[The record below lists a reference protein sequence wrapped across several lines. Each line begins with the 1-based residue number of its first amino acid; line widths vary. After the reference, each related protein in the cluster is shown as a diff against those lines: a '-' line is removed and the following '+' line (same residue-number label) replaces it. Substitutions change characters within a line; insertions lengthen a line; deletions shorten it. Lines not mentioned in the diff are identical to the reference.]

1 MRESA
6 LYSDQ
11 SFGQDALWLD
21 KLALDQKQA
30 MLFILRGGYD
40 SLSYPQYPIGIIPG
54 GIYRTASG
62 IHASAGGDMSERL
75 RYINRTLLYHNQQNF
90 QKLYNDESANARF
103 LYLNSYRKIG
113 SYEEFADMEV
123 ETLAGYGF
131 PATYCTLISDDDNVI
146 PDCSRDVILDRLSN
160 GQFYNRGIEFVFP
173 KSNLDTHF
181 FYIDRKANTLF
192 RVQHLKKVLE
202 NDYFKFLLPT
212 DESRS
217 GLKSDLVDL
226 LKKLTTTQ
234 NSVLFITKVIDF
246 MQRHRFSTVSAAMF
260 DLTHLF
266 INRKLQ
272 SIVQSNRVMQH
283 IDGQLKN
290 LWTMRGFYISSL
302 THLDDTLGRY
312 NIDLN
317 DFAQFIKDN
326 FINEIYQY
334 FGSRQ
339 DSIDDIVLDNLFYKS
354 IFDIEVGGCNLD
366 PTYEPIIVDDDAKIP
381 DGLSD
386 IVYIDKKSGQIIF
399 RQALTIVSQDV
410 LLPLLSNIFTKTN
423 PTQIEGAIKTHL
435 LKLAYFH
442 TKESI
447 GAEILR
453 IIKLNKAGYLAT
465 TFQSDNRGEYFL
477 LANIP
482 DSGYQAHK
490 VHVDITDKAIKLSRV
505 QTIDTNFTVKS
516 YSYFDPSINYF
527 LPENNLFTS
536 KISRHKKFNYL
547 FSQYKDLLSDRFRN
561 LLFNIKEELKNQHV
575 VVALPFF
582 KEHSVLIQHVLQC
595 IKFHAGSTLHIL
607 LISNLLPDDFEIR
620 LSQVQAAIDKLPPAN
635 VYLYPINTNEIN
647 QLNIWMSNKLL
658 AFKLMIELYHLLVQ
672 AGLSFARAYLMESDI
687 FNSSDWWKKLSDL
700 TIEKEEI
707 VLLDYSVQCRLE
719 GGSLEN
725 MTPRVDVK
733 ENIFYKLIE
742 KPLTSILFG
751 REVGAIMGSS
761 YGFGSKAI
769 DVISQINQSSSKAQ
783 SIESLII
790 SAFDYINVRTVDVG
804 NKIHY
809 ASSVID
815 ERFGYRV
822 LGFVEGIVSNLGKL
836 LRVRANLKHNIII
849 EIDNELANA
858 LQSSEFRTAYDVAL
872 ETVGHFSEVYAELLG
887 HERAATMLLQI
898 KSQCIHPIEWLEMI
912 MRSILLSQNVSPS
925 TLIEYLAALQP
936 LAVLMMPHFTKS
948 GITIQ
953 RDQIIDLVE
962 LLIQASA
969 TTVQS
974 SDILLFTNSSQR
986 GKDYLLSDIQGEYE
1000 AFCHLLVTLGLVE
1013 DEEDPIIN
1021 VPIGSNL
1028 VIAGDLVDCYSDQSE
1043 LYVRACLR
1051 KISMDRSIDREGL
1064 LQSLRCVFGE
1074 GISSLEDLDYDILSK
1089 QPRDLQS
1096 LIAAYKTY
1104 LLTNMVMV
1112 GQKINNGDP
1121 SKGNVFVLLGN
1132 HEADLLSGKIYY
1144 RSLQK
1149 TFLLNML
1156 GIPGT
1161 FEHEWKDKVTNLAP
1175 RFQQGKIVEF
1185 RDAPERFIGS
1195 IELLRWINGF
1205 PTAIVSRGNLIMHAG
1220 PGEKLLDSINDGS
1233 IKSVEQICTKMFEL
1247 RSIAIEKDGIY
1258 QAESI
1263 YDLHRNISYLV
1274 DNTHRLVPMLNL
1286 LNCKLLAVGH
1296 SPYLVMQ
1303 ALGIETSDSN
1313 IGKYPY
1319 LLSQTGLINDRLI
1332 KLDGAV
1338 KYNARNMSA
1347 VIVDNE
1353 LIASVGSDG
1362 VKNIYNVMDKSH
1374 ISHQEIQRAA
1384 GVDKALKQLLGHDY
1398 H

>member
-1 MRESA
+1 
-6 LYSDQ
+6 LYSEQ
-11 SFGQDALWLD
+11 SFSQDSLWLD
-21 KLALDQKQA
+21 KLASDQKQA
-30 MLFILRGGYD
+30 MIFILRGGYD
-40 SLSYPQYPIGIIPG
+40 SLSYPQYPTGIIPG

-62 IHASAGGDMSERL
+62 INVPNGIDASERL
-75 RYINRTLLYHNQQNF
+75 RYINRTLLHHRQQNF
-90 QKLYNDESANARF
+90 QKLYNDESPNVRF

-131 PATYCTLISDDDNVI
+131 PATYSTLISDDDNAI

-192 RVQHLKKVLE
+192 RAQHLKKVLE

-217 GLKSDLVDL
+217 GLKSDLTDL
-226 LKKLTTTQ
+226 LKKLATTQ
-234 NSVLFITKVIDF
+234 DSILFITKIIDF
-246 MQRHRFSTVSAAMF
+246 IQRHRFSTVSAAMF

-283 IDGQLKN
+283 IDSQLKS
-290 LWTMRGFYISSL
+290 LWTMRGFYIPSL
-302 THLDDTLGRY
+302 THLDDTLSRY
-312 NIDLN
+312 SINLN
-317 DFAQFIKDN
+317 DLAQFIKDN
-326 FINEIYQY
+326 FLNEMYQY
-334 FGSRQ
+334 CGGWP
-339 DSIDDIVLDNLFYKS
+339 DSLDDLVLDNLFYQA
-354 IFDIEVGGCNLD
+354 IFDIEAGGRSLD
-366 PTYEPIIVDDDAKIP
+366 PTYEPIIIDDDVKVP
-381 DGLSD
+381 EGLSD
-386 IVYIDKKSGQIIF
+386 LLSIDQKSGQIIF

-410 LLPLLSNIFTKTN
+410 LLPLLSKIFTKNN
-423 PTQIEGAIKTHL
+423 PTPIEGAIKTHL

-482 DSGYQAHK
+482 ENGYQANK
-490 VHVDITDKAIKLSRV
+490 VHVDITDKTIKLSRV
-505 QTIDTNFTVKS
+505 QTIDTSFTVKS

-536 KISRHKKFNYL
+536 KISRHKKLNYL

-561 LLFNIKEELKNQHV
+561 LLFNIKDELKNQHV
-575 VVALPFF
+575 VVAFPFF
-582 KEHSVLIQHVLQC
+582 KEHNVLIQHVLQC
-595 IKFHAGSTLHIL
+595 IKFHAGSTLHLL
-607 LISNLLPDDFEIR
+607 LISNLPHDDFEIR
-620 LSQVQAAIDKLPPAN
+620 LSQVQAAIDKLSPTN

-658 AFKLMIELYHLLVQ
+658 AFKLMVELYQLLVQ
-672 AGLSFARAYLMESDI
+672 AGLNFTRAYLMESDI
-687 FNSSDWWKKLSDL
+687 FNAADWWKKLSDIA
-700 TIEKEEI
+700 IEKEEI

-719 GGSLEN
+719 GGPLEN
-725 MTPRVDVK
+725 TTPHVDVK

-790 SAFDYINVRTVDVG
+790 SAFDYINVRTIDVG
-804 NKIHY
+804 SKIHY

-822 LGFVEGIVSNLGKL
+822 LGFVEGIVINLGKL
-836 LRVRANLKHNIII
+836 LRVRANLKHNIVIGI
-849 EIDNELANA
+849 NDELVSA
-858 LQSSEFRTAYDVAL
+858 LESAEFRTAYDAAL

-887 HERAATMLLQI
+887 RERAATILSQI
-898 KSQCIHPIEWLEMI
+898 KSQGLHPLEWLEII

-925 TLIEYLAALQP
+925 TLIEYLASLQP
-936 LAVLMMPHFTKS
+936 LAVLMMPHFTRS

-953 RDQIIDLVE
+953 RDQIISLVE
-962 LLIQASA
+962 SLIQAGTA
-969 TTVQS
+969 TVQS
-974 SDILLFTNSSQR
+974 SDILLFTNPSQH

-1000 AFCHLLVTLGLVE
+1000 AFCRLLVGLGLI
-1013 DEEDPIIN
+1013 DDAEDPIIN
-1021 VPIGSNL
+1021 VPMGSNL
-1028 VIAGDLVDCYSDQSE
+1028 VIAGDLVDCYSSQPE
-1043 LYVRACLR
+1043 LYVRTCLK
-1051 KISMDRSIDREGL
+1051 KISMDRTIDREGL
-1064 LQSLRCVFGE
+1064 LQSLQCVFGE
-1074 GISSLEDLDYDILSK
+1074 DVSELENLDYEILLK
-1089 QPRDLQS
+1089 QPHDLQS
-1096 LIAAYKTY
+1096 LVAAYKTY
-1104 LLTNMVMV
+1104 LLANMIMV

-1121 SKGNVFVLLGN
+1121 SKGNIFVLLGN

-1156 GIPGT
+1156 GISGT
-1161 FEHEWKDKVTNLAP
+1161 FEHEWKDKVVNTTP

-1195 IELLRWINGF
+1195 VELLRWINNF

-1220 PGEKLLDSINDGS
+1220 PGEELLDAINNGS

-1247 RSIAIEKDGIY
+1247 RSTAIERDGIY

-1274 DNTHRLVPMLNL
+1274 DNTYRLVPMLNL

-1303 ALGIETSDSN
+1303 ALGIETSESN
-1313 IGKYPY
+1313 IEKYPY
-1319 LLSQTGLINDRLI
+1319 LLSQTGLINERLI

-1338 KYNARNMSA
+1338 KYNADNMSA
-1347 VIVDNE
+1347 VIVDND
-1353 LIASVGSDG
+1353 LVASVDSEG
-1362 VKNIYNVMDKSH
+1362 VKNIYNEKEKSH
-1374 ISHQEIQRAA
+1374 ITHQEIQRAA
-1384 GVDKALKQLLGHDY
+1384 GIDKALRQLLDHDY
-1398 H
+1398 R

>member
-1 MRESA
+1 M
-6 LYSDQ
+6 YSDE
-11 SFGQDALWLD
+11 SFSQDVLWLD
-21 KLALDQKQA
+21 KLASDQKQA
-30 MLFILRGGYD
+30 VLFILRGGYD
-40 SLSYPQYPIGIIPG
+40 SLSYPQYPTGIIPG
-54 GIYRTASG
+54 GIYRAASG
-62 IHASAGGDMSERL
+62 INVPEGVSVSERL
-75 RYINRTLLYHNQQNF
+75 GYINQTLLYHRQQNF
-90 QKLYNDESANARF
+90 QKLYNDDSDNARF

-131 PATYCTLISDDDNVI
+131 PATYSTLISDDDNAI

-192 RVQHLKKVLE
+192 RAQHLKKVLE

-212 DESRS
+212 NESLS
-217 GLKSDLVDL
+217 GLKADLADL

-234 NSVLFITKVIDF
+234 DPILFITKIIDF

-260 DLTHLF
+260 DLAHLF
-266 INRKLQ
+266 INHKLQ

-283 IDGQLKN
+283 VDAQLKS
-290 LWTMRGFYISSL
+290 LWTMRGFYIPSL
-302 THLDDTLGRY
+302 THLDDVLSRY
-312 NIDLN
+312 DINLN
-317 DFAQFIKDN
+317 DFAQFIKDR
-326 FINEIYQY
+326 FLNEMYQY
-334 FGSRQ
+334 LGAQ
-339 DSIDDIVLDNLFYKS
+339 PDGLDDLVLDNLFYES
-354 IFDIEVGGCNLD
+354 IFSIEASGCSLD
-366 PTYEPIIVDDDAKIP
+366 PTYEPVTVSDDAKIP
-381 DGLSD
+381 EGLSD
-386 IVYIDKKSGQIIF
+386 LLYFDTKSGQMIF
-399 RQALTIVSQDV
+399 RQALTIVSQDI
-410 LLPLLSNIFTKTN
+410 LLPLLSKIFTKNN
-423 PTQIEGAIKTHL
+423 PTPVEAAIKTHL

-482 DSGYQAHK
+482 ENGYQAHK
-490 VHVDITDKAIKLSRV
+490 VHVDITDKTIKLSRV
-505 QTIDTNFTVKS
+505 QTIDTSFTVKS

-561 LLFNIKEELKNQHV
+561 LLFNIKEELQNQHV
-575 VVALPFF
+575 VVAFPFF
-582 KEHSVLIQHVLQC
+582 KEHNVLIQHVLQC

-607 LISNLLPDDFEIR
+607 LISNLPPDDFEIR
-620 LSQVQAAIDKLPPAN
+620 ISQVQAAIDKLPPTN
-635 VYLYPINTNEIN
+635 VYLYPINTSEIN

-658 AFKLMIELYHLLVQ
+658 TFKLMVELYQLLVQ
-672 AGLSFARAYLMESDI
+672 SRLNFTKAYLMESDI
-687 FNSSDWWKKLSDL
+687 FNSADWWKKLSEI

-719 GGSLEN
+719 GGPLEN
-725 MTPRVDVK
+725 TTPRVDVK

-769 DVISQINQSSSKAQ
+769 DVIAQINQSSPKAQ

-790 SAFDYINVRTVDVG
+790 SAFDYISVRTVNVG

-836 LRVRANLKHNIII
+836 LRVRVNLKHNIVIG
-849 EIDNELANA
+849 IDEGLASA
-858 LQSSEFRTAYDVAL
+858 LESSEFRTAYDAAL

-887 HERAATMLLQI
+887 RERAATMLSQI
-898 KSQCIHPIEWLEMI
+898 KSRGFQPLEWLEVI
-912 MRSILLSQNVSPS
+912 IRSILLSQTVGPN
-925 TLIEYLAALQP
+925 TLIEYLASLQP
-936 LAVLMMPHFTKS
+936 LAVLMMPHFATP

-953 RDQIIDLVE
+953 RDQIINLVE
-962 LLIQASA
+962 SLIQAGT

-974 SDILLFTNSSQR
+974 SDILLFTDSSQR

-1000 AFCHLLVTLGLVE
+1000 AFCHLLVGLGLI
-1013 DEEDPIIN
+1013 DDAEDPIIN
-1021 VPIGSNL
+1021 VPMGSNL
-1028 VIAGDLVDCYSDQSE
+1028 IIAGDLVDCYSRQPES
-1043 LYVRACLR
+1043 YARACLK
-1051 KISMDRSIDREGL
+1051 KISMDRTIDREGL
-1064 LQSLRCVFGE
+1064 LQSLRCVFR
-1074 GISSLEDLDYDILSK
+1074 SSVDSLENLDYGTLSK
-1089 QPRDLQS
+1089 QPHDLQN

-1104 LLTNMVMV
+1104 LLANTVMV
-1112 GQKINNGDP
+1112 GQKINNSDP
-1121 SKGNVFVLLGN
+1121 SKGNIFVLLGN

-1156 GIPGT
+1156 GISGT
-1161 FEHEWKDKVTNLAP
+1161 FEHEWKDKVINSAP

-1185 RDAPERFIGS
+1185 RNEPERFIGS
-1195 IELLRWINGF
+1195 VELLRWINSF
-1205 PTAIVSRGNLIMHAG
+1205 PTAVVSRGNLVMHAG
-1220 PGEKLLDSINDGS
+1220 PGEELLDAINNGS

-1247 RSIAIEKDGIY
+1247 RSAAIERDGIY

-1274 DNTHRLVPMLNL
+1274 DNTYRLVPMLNL
-1286 LNCKLLAVGH
+1286 LNCKFLAVGH

-1303 ALGIETSDSN
+1303 ALGIETNDSN
-1313 IGKYPY
+1313 IEKHPY

-1338 KYNARNMSA
+1338 KYDANNMSA

-1353 LIASVGSDG
+1353 LIASVDNQG
-1362 VKNIYNVMDKSH
+1362 VKNIYNGKEKSH
-1374 ISHQEIQRAA
+1374 TSHQQIQKAI
-1384 GVDKALKQLLGHDY
+1384 GIDKALKQLLDHDY